1 MRKSKFYTILF
12 FLILF
17 CISITKAEDK
27 EQNLNLLPVPANVN
41 LLEGKFVLTDN
52 FSIAVQGNTDKRI
65 YQYASRVLRR
75 LSGRTGLFFT
85 QDFITTESTND
96 TCSMIITCNRPG
108 KIILNEDESY
118 TLIISP
124 TKIKLNSET
133 DLGAMH
139 GLETL
144 LQLLNSNENNYYFPS
159 IQIEDT
165 PRFPWRGLMMDVSRH
180 FMPVE
185 VIKRNLD
192 AMAAVKMNVFHWH
205 LSDDQGVR
213 VESKVFPKIQELS
226 SDGYYYTQDQI
237 KDIIKYAADR
247 GIRVIPE
254 FDVPGHSTAF
264 LVAFPELAS
273 ATGPYKIE
281 RKYGVFDPTF
291 NPTIE
296 ATYNFFDKFFGEMAG
311 LFSDE
316 YFHIG
321 GDENNGK
328 QWNANKSIQ
337 NFMKKNNIPD
347 DNSLQAYF
355 NERILKILTK
365 YGKKMIGWDEILHPD
380 MPTNIVI
387 QSWRGTQALIEAA
400 KKGYSGIL
408 SNGYYIDLIQPA
420 WYHYLNDPIPDSLNL
435 TNDQK
440 KKILGG
446 EATMWA
452 EDVTPE
458 TVDSRIWPR
467 TAAIAER
474 FWSPANVKDVEDM
487 YRRINIINF
496 KLEELGITSIKN
508 QAMMLRRLTN
518 NNDVSS
524 LKTFID
530 VVEPLK
536 IYERHSQGI
545 IYTQQSPYTRVVDAA
560 FPESETARQFNK
572 LVENFLVKKNQRDA
586 DEIKE
591 KLSVWKE
598 NHTKLMEI
606 IKLSPILKE
615 IEPASYNLSKISQT
629 GLEAVDLILSKQNA
643 NSNWMKE
650 NMKILNVAKKSYGQI
665 EIMIIPGIE
674 KLVDAVNR

>member
-1 MRKSKFYTILF
+1 MKQLKYNQVTL

-17 CISITKAEDK
+17 CISISAGDK
-27 EQNLNLLPVPANVN
+27 EQNLNLLPVPSKIYA
-41 LLEGKFVLTDN
+41 LEGKFILRDN
-52 FSIAVQGNTDKRI
+52 FSIAIKGNPDNRI
-65 YQYASRVLRR
+65 YQYATTVLRR
-75 LSGRTGLFFT
+75 LAGRTGLFFM
-85 QDFITTESTND
+85 QDFITSESTND
-96 TCSMIITCNRPG
+96 TCSMIITCDHPG
-108 KIILNEDESY
+108 KIVLNEDESY
-118 TLIISP
+118 TLLISP
-124 TKIKLNSET
+124 AKINLNSTT
-133 DLGAMH
+133 DLGALRGM
-139 GLETL
+139 ETL
-144 LQLLNSNENNYYFPS
+144 LQLLGSDEDNYYFPS
-159 IQIEDT
+159 VRIEDI

-213 VESKVFPKIQELS
+213 VESRIFPQIQKLC
-226 SDGYYYTQDQI
+226 SDGYYYTQEQI
-237 KDIIKYAADR
+237 KDIINYAADR

-254 FDVPGHSTAF
+254 FDIPGHSTAM

-273 ATGPYKIE
+273 APGPHKIE
-281 RKYGVFDPTF
+281 RNYGVFDPTF

-296 ATYNFFDKFFGEMAG
+296 ATYEFFDKFFGEMAG
-311 LFSDE
+311 LFPDE

-337 NFMKKNNIPD
+337 DFMKKNKIPD
-347 DNSLQAYF
+347 DNALQAYF
-355 NERILKILTK
+355 NKRILQILTK

-387 QSWRGTQALIEAA
+387 QSWRGTQALIDAA

-420 WYHYLNDPIPDSLNL
+420 LYHYLNDPIPDSSGL
-435 TNDQK
+435 TDNQK
-440 KKILGG
+440 KRILGG

-474 FWSPANVKDVEDM
+474 FWSPAKIRNIEDM
-487 YRRINIINF
+487 YKRISIINF
-496 KLEELGITSIKN
+496 HLEELGITSIKN
-508 QAMMLRRLTN
+508 QGMMMRRLTN
-518 NNDVSS
+518 NNNVSS
-524 LKTFID
+524 LKVFID

-536 IYERHSQGI
+536 IYERHSQGV

-560 FPESETARQFNK
+560 LPESETARQFNL
-572 LVENFLVKKNQRDA
+572 LVVNFLTKKSKSDA
-586 DEIKE
+586 DEIKRQLNIWKDNHN
-591 KLSVWKE
+591 KLVK
-598 NHTKLMEI
+598 I
-606 IKLSPILKE
+606 IRLSPILKE
-615 IEPASYNLSKISQT
+615 IEQASLNLSKISQT
-629 GLEAVDLILSKQNA
+629 GLEAVELILSGKTYNA
-643 NSNWMKE
+643 DWIKNNI
-650 NMKILNVAKKSYGQI
+650 NFLNDSRKSYGQV

-674 KLVDAVNR
+674 KLINAVRK